1 MIIEDTSDQHK
12 RLSKQKGGGDGEG
25 EGDGDGEGDG
35 EGDGDGSKNVKFLIL
50 YSRFAGNLW
59 TVNHVKEILRGER
72 SEVIFTSHFSNQF
85 SI

>member
-1 MIIEDTSDQHK
+1 MIIEDTADQHK

-25 EGDGDGEGDG
+25 GGEGEGEGD
-35 EGDGDGSKNVKFLIL
+35 SAKNVQFLMPF
-50 YSRFAGNLW
+50 SRFASNLW

-72 SEVIFTSHFSNQF
+72 LGAIFTSHFSNQL